1 MMFDDSES
9 PSPVNALIALAAV
22 DPEWRP
28 ILHLPNQV
36 VLYNPTSHALSIHKH
51 NDETV
56 GLVRRHAGNRCPFCH
71 HALPTETHPKQ
82 HDAEDDLELD
92 AELELDGDEFVH
104 ARPRSRAANYFQL
117 LQIANET
124 ASRPVSRQARTI
136 PESIAT
142 ARSGGSGSSTSGAFN
157 ENNMAEGYFK
167 AFFKEEGRLGMGANG
182 SVFLCQ
188 VRRFPSPFDAWSGS
202 NLDTPCPLNS
212 TCWTETHLD
221 ISP

>member
-1 MMFDDSES
+1 MFDDSEP
-9 PSPVNALIALAAV
+9 PSPVNALVALASF

-51 NDETV
+51 TDETV
-56 GLVRRHAGNRCPFCH
+56 GLVRRHTGNRCPYCH
-71 HALPTETHPKQ
+71 HALPTEIHPEQ
-82 HDAEDDLELD
+82 RNAEGDLELD
-92 AELELDGDEFVH
+92 AELELDELDGDEFVR

-136 PESIAT
+136 PEST
-142 ARSGGSGSSTSGAFN
+142 ARTGSGGGGSTPGAFN

-188 VRRFPSPFDAWSGS
+188 VRGFLSLSMLGQGQ
-202 NLDTPCPLNS
+202 T
-212 TCWTETHLD
+212 
-221 ISP
+221 